1 MKENNHY
8 NDEDSTKNIE
18 QNIFS
23 ILENKK
29 DEKSI
34 INEIKNLENKNVDLT
49 NLFEEKTKNSLLVC
63 SVYYNLTEV
72 SIYLIDYFRNK
83 LNSSTKFLDYL
94 NLRNIK
100 GYDALLYSAYRGN
113 YDIFKKLLDNGAH
126 LNSNNING
134 LNVLHLSTQ
143 GNRINIIT
151 ALMEKYIFDI
161 NKQDNQGNTA
171 LHWAVYFNHQQCI
184 DYLLHYN
191 INANI
196 EDNNNCTAM
205 DLAIKRE
212 NEDLIEYFKNS
223 LIIYYG
229 IKGNKHRIQKYFSNI
244 EILKIF
250 VRLYLY
256 IPFLIIFILSE
267 LYNQKLISIVINN
280 PRINLIFILFFVL
293 QIFLYYLITK
303 SGSNKQENN
312 SKESLLSLLHKD
324 YDMNTVCPW
333 CSKKKNK
340 GCCHCPYCKKCV
352 QFQEFHNSLL
362 NVCIGKNNFKIYL
375 LYLLI
380 IGIAFLLKS
389 LVAIY
394 CIKNAEESLIKE
406 NKYTF
411 YFDSIINFIIC
422 LFSIFRLFR
431 KIKLYNSSKNEKIL
445 WDTTN
450 DNNHFFPEIDN
461 KITMN

>member
-8 NDEDSTKNIE
+8 NDEDSTKNIG

-293 QIFLYYLITK
+293 QIFLYYLIIK
-303 SGSNKQENN
+303 SGSNKQ
-312 SKESLLSLLHKD
+312 
-324 YDMNTVCPW
+324 
-333 CSKKKNK
+333 
-340 GCCHCPYCKKCV
+340 
-352 QFQEFHNSLL
+352 
-362 NVCIGKNNFKIYL
+362 
-375 LYLLI
+375 
-380 IGIAFLLKS
+380 
-389 LVAIY
+389 
-394 CIKNAEESLIKE
+394 
-406 NKYTF
+406 
-411 YFDSIINFIIC
+411 
-422 LFSIFRLFR
+422 
-431 KIKLYNSSKNEKIL
+431 
-445 WDTTN
+445 
-450 DNNHFFPEIDN
+450 
-461 KITMN
+461 